1 MSLIKNR
8 EKRGK
13 NKVALHLEID
23 ESVLTEMLEY
33 LKWAEIDSRG
43 HFIEEACKYVFQT
56 DEEWQKFKQEHY
68 ETCSGKLTDTEET
81 DIDIANQM
89 ICEDEGMIN
98 LGDEHNLGREL
109 QKKK

>member
-8 EKRGK
+8 EKQSK

-23 ESVLTEMLEY
+23 ESVLTELLEY
-33 LKWAEIDSRG
+33 LKWAKINGRG

-68 ETCSGKLTDTEET
+68 ETCGDVLTDVEET
-81 DIDIANQM
+81 DVDIANQM
-89 ICEDEGMIN
+89 VCEDEGMVN
-98 LGDEHNLGREL
+98 LEEEHNLGREL